1 MPRAAVTRA
10 SIRRAAK
17 HAKIDGVD
25 ETYDNLERILKYT
38 DNSAGIMLKEEF
50 LKAAMVLRDR
60 AKALVPV
67 RTGRLRDAI
76 FATKKAIEKPN
87 VLAGVSRRGPRAAPY
102 ANIVEYGRHGAQAH
116 PFFRPAI
123 TSARGAMAKIIIEG
137 FQKVIAQALG
147 R

>member
-1 MPRAAVTRA
+1 M
-10 SIRRAAK
+10 
-17 HAKIDGVD
+17 KIDGVD
-25 ETYDNLERILKYT
+25 EMYDTLERILKYT
-38 DNSAGIMLKEEF
+38 DGSAGAMLKEEF
-50 LKAAMVLRDR
+50 MKAATILRDR
-60 AKALVPV
+60 AKQLVPV

-76 FATKKAIEKPN
+76 FATKKAIERPN

-123 TSARGAMAKIIIEG
+123 TSTRGAMAKAIVEG
-137 FQKVIAQALG
+137 FQRVIAHALG